1 MSGPPTAREVRR
13 LCEAHGIAP
22 SRRRGQNFVVDPNT
36 VRRVVARAGVGPG
49 DLVAEIGPGLGA
61 LTLALVEAGAEVV
74 AVEVDAGLVR
84 ALGEVLADTD
94 GVTLHHADALEVD
107 WAALLGGRSALL
119 VANLPYHL
127 ATPLVIGALE
137 SGCFGRLEV
146 MVQREVGERWTATA
160 GHPAFS
166 AASLRVAARA
176 EAHIDG
182 RVSRNAFLPVPGV
195 DSVTV
200 RLEPR
205 AWTFDVARERVL
217 DLVTIGFAQRRKRL
231 RNALRAGGLS
241 PAAIDTAFAAT
252 GLGAD
257 VRAEEVDLA
266 GWVALARGLP
276 ATAPPA

>member
-1 MSGPPTAREVRR
+1 
-13 LCEAHGIAP
+13 
-22 SRRRGQNFVVDPNT
+22 
-36 VRRVVARAGVGPG
+36 VRRVVARAEVGPG

-94 GVTLHHADALEVD
+94 RVTLHHADALEVD
-107 WAALLGGRSALL
+107 WATLLGGRAALL

-127 ATPLVIGALE
+127 ATPLVVGALE
-137 SGCFGRLEV
+137 AGCFRRLEV

-166 AASLRVAARA
+166 AASLRVAAYA
-176 EAHIDG
+176 EARIDG

-205 AWTFDVARERVL
+205 PWPFDVAREQVL
-217 DLVTIGFAQRRKRL
+217 GLVTSGFAQRRKRL

-241 PAAIDTAFAAT
+241 PAALDAAFAAA
-252 GLGAD
+252 GLDAD
-257 VRAEEVDLA
+257 VRAEEVDLE
-266 GWVALARGLP
+266 GWVTLARALP
-276 ATAPPA
+276 SVTPPA